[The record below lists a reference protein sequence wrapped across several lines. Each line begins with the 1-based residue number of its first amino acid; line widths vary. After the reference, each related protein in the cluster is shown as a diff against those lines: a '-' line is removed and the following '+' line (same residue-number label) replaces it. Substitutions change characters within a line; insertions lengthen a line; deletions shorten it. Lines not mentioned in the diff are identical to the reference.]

1 MFCSALFCCLL
12 TVAVP
17 VLLTPGFAEAAASQP
32 QTASIAAD
40 GDSWVIVCSD
50 GLCGNVQRGAG
61 GGLTNDQIA
70 KLANEVCYKALQVCS
85 RKISCCL
92 HA

>member
-1 MFCSALFCCLL
+1 MLFLSCTSDL
-12 TVAVP
+12 
-17 VLLTPGFAEAAASQP
+17 AEAAAP
-32 QTASIAAD
+32 DLQTASVAAD

-70 KLANEVCYKALQVCS
+70 KLADEV
-85 RKISCCL
+85 
-92 HA
+92 

>member
-1 MFCSALFCCLL
+1 MSLPDTYSSALE
-12 TVAVP
+12 VAVLRSASL
-17 VLLTPGFAEAAASQP
+17 VVIATAARP
-32 QTASIAAD
+32 QGARCSAD

-70 KLANEVCYKALQVCS
+70 KLANEV
-85 RKISCCL
+85 
-92 HA
+92 